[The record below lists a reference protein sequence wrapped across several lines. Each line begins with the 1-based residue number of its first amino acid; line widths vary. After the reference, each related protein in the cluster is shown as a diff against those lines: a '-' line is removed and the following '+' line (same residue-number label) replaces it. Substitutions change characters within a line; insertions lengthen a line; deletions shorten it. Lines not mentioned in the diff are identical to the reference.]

1 MIIASRRG
9 RRRTGRLFAAGLA
22 LVVLASS
29 APAFGDERAD
39 RAEALFQRA
48 REQMSKG
55 DFASACPMLE
65 TAYSIDHGA
74 GTLLALAIC
83 HEGNGQLAT
92 ALREYRE
99 SLSLAVRLDR
109 SDRVMLAE
117 QHVQQLEARVPRV
130 QIVVPTP
137 EAPNL
142 AVAVDG
148 APVDRA
154 TMLAGVP
161 VDPGKHVVDAST
173 PRAPAWRT
181 EVSVA
186 AGGGS
191 VVVHIPA
198 FGSPLSGG
206 APPAAGMDTAKPMSA
221 LAVIG
226 WSAVALGAVG
236 LGAGTFFGVSAFV
249 DEGRSKAQCNN
260 GSSCPSTGYD
270 LNHQASSDATLSDV
284 SFAVG
289 GVALAAG
296 ILLLVGSSGRTEPA
310 KPAPVSFLGFAGA
323 DRCGIGVRALW

>member
-9 RRRTGRLFAAGLA
+9 RCRTDRLFAAGLTLA
-22 LVVLASS
+22 VLASS
-29 APAFGDERAD
+29 APVFGDERAD

-117 QHVQQLEARVPRV
+117 QHVQQLEAQVPRI
-130 QIVVPTP
+130 QIVAPAP
-137 EAPNL
+137 EPPDL

-161 VDPGKHVVDAST
+161 VDPGKHVVDARS

-186 AGGGS
+186 AGAGP
-191 VVVHIPA
+191 VVIHIPA

-206 APPAAGMDTAKPMSA
+206 VPVAGKDTAKPMST
-221 LAVIG
+221 LAVLG
-226 WSAVALGAVG
+226 WSAVAVGAVG

-249 DEGRSKAQCNN
+249 DEGRSKAQCHDNA
-260 GSSCPSTGYD
+260 CPPQGFD

-310 KPAPVSFLGFAGA
+310 RPASVSLLGFAGA

>member
-1 MIIASRRG
+1 
-9 RRRTGRLFAAGLA
+9 
-22 LVVLASS
+22 
-29 APAFGDERAD
+29 
-39 RAEALFQRA
+39 
-48 REQMSKG
+48 
-55 DFASACPMLE
+55 MLE

-83 HEGNGQLAT
+83 HESNGQPAT

-109 SDRVMLAE
+109 PDRVMLAE
-117 QHVQQLEARVPRV
+117 QHVQQLEAHVPRI
-130 QIVVPTP
+130 QIVAPAP
-137 EAPNL
+137 EPPDL

-148 APVDRA
+148 AAVDRA
-154 TMLAGVP
+154 MRLAGVP

-173 PRAPAWRT
+173 SRAPAWRA

-186 AGGGS
+186 AGAGP

-198 FGSPLSGG
+198 FGSLFSSGV
-206 APPAAGMDTAKPMSA
+206 PAAGADTAKPTST

-226 WSAVALGAVG
+226 WSVVAVGAVG
-236 LGAGTFFGVSAFV
+236 LGAGTFFGVSSFV
-249 DEGRSKAQCNN
+249 DEGRSKGLCTRNV
-260 GSSCPSTGYD
+260 CPPTGFD

-296 ILLLVGSSGRTEPA
+296 ILLLLRSFGHTEPA
-310 KPAPVSFLGFAGA
+310 RPASASLIGLAGA
-323 DRCGIGVRALW
+323 DRCEIGVRAVW